1 MNVTNKGAKCSQPP
15 ADTGRKEGLPQKNSA
30 EHEGY
35 AGAHSPGRITENN
48 IIDADESEE
57 RLLEQIVDRDN
68 LNRAFKRVKSNKGA
82 HGVDG
87 MKVDE
92 LLQYLKENGEQLK
105 QSILDGK
112 YHPNPVRRVEI
123 PKEDGKKK
131 RKLGIPTV
139 VDRVVQQAIAQVLTP
154 IFEEQFS
161 DNSYG
166 FRPGRSAHDAI
177 RKSQDNID
185 EGYEYVVDM
194 DLEKY
199 FDTVNQSKMIEV
211 LSRTVKDGRVIS
223 LIHKYLRAGVIV
235 RHSFEET
242 EIGVPQ
248 GGPLSPILSNI
259 MLNELD
265 KELERRGHRFVRYAD
280 DLLILCKSRRS
291 AQRTLDNILPF
302 IEKKLFLKVNREK
315 TVVDYVGKV
324 KFLGFAFYRYKGKTG
339 IKIHPKS
346 AAKMKSKIK
355 ELTSRS
361 NGMGNELRAIKLRRY
376 IMGWINYFKIADM
389 KKLLSKTDQWM
400 RRRIRMIYW
409 KQWKRVRTRLK
420 MLQTL
425 GIHKQK
431 AWEYANTR
439 KGYWRISNSQIL
451 SKTLRNEVIKGLGFL
466 FFSEYYRQVTA

>member
-1 MNVTNKGAKCSQPP
+1 MNVTKTEAKYSQPP
-15 ADTGRKEGLPQKNSA
+15 ADNSRKEGLPQKNSA

-35 AGAHSPGRITENN
+35 AGAYNSERITENN
-48 IIDADESEE
+48 VIDADKSKE

-82 HGVDG
+82 HGIDG

-92 LLQYLKENGEQLK
+92 LLQYLKETGSQLR

-112 YHPNPVRRVEI
+112 YRPNPVRRVEI

-139 VDRVVQQAIAQVLTP
+139 VDRLVQQAISQVLTP
-154 IFEEQFS
+154 IFEKQFS

-166 FRPGRSAHDAI
+166 FRPGRSAHQAI

-185 EGYEYVVDM
+185 EGYRYVVDM

-199 FDTVNQSKMIEV
+199 FDTVNQSKLIEV
-211 LSRTVKDGRVIS
+211 LSRTIKDGRLIS

-235 RHSFEET
+235 KHSYEET
-242 EIGVPQ
+242 EVGVPQ

-280 DLLILCKSRRS
+280 DLLIFCKSRRS
-291 AQRTLDNILPF
+291 AQRTLENILPF

-315 TVVDYVGKV
+315 TVVGYAGKV
-324 KFLGFAFYRYKGKTG
+324 KFLGFGFYRYKGKTR
-339 IKIHPKS
+339 IRIHPKS
-346 AAKMKSKIK
+346 VAKMKSKIK

-361 NGMGNELRAIKLRRY
+361 NGISNELRAMRLRRY

-389 KKLLSKTDQWM
+389 KQLLSVTDEWM

-409 KQWKRVRTRLK
+409 KQWKRVRTRFK
-420 MLQTL
+420 MLQSL
-425 GIHKQK
+425 GVHKQK

-439 KGYWRISNSQIL
+439 KGYWRTSHSPIL
-451 SKTLRNEVIKGLGFL
+451 SKSLRNDVIKGFGFL

>member
-1 MNVTNKGAKCSQPP
+1 MNVTKTGVKCSQLP
-15 ADTGRKEGLPQKNSA
+15 TVNSCREGSPQKNSA

-35 AGAHSPGRITENN
+35 AGVHNPRRITENN
-48 IIDADESEE
+48 ITGADMSKE
-57 RLLEQIVDRDN
+57 RLLEKIVDKTN
-68 LNRAFKRVKSNKGA
+68 MNNAFKKVKSNKGA

-92 LLQYLKENGEQLK
+92 LLQYLKENGDQLR

-112 YHPNPVRRVEI
+112 YRPNPVRRVEI
-123 PKEDGKKK
+123 PKENGKK

-139 VDRVVQQAIAQVLTP
+139 VDRVVQQAITQVLTP
-154 IFEEQFS
+154 IFEKQFS

-166 FRPGRSAHDAI
+166 FRPRRSAHHAI
-177 RKSQDNID
+177 RKCQDNIE
-185 EGYEYVVDM
+185 EGKKYVVDM

-199 FDTVNQSKMIEV
+199 FDTVNQSKLIEV
-211 LSRTVKDGRVIS
+211 LSRTIMDGRLIS
-223 LIHKYLRAGVIV
+223 LIHKYLKAGVIIK
-235 RHSFEET
+235 HSFEET

-265 KELERRGHRFVRYAD
+265 KELEKRGHKFVRYAD
-280 DLLILCKSRRS
+280 DLMVFCKSRRS
-291 AQRTLDNILPF
+291 AERTLDNILPF

-315 TVVDYVGKV
+315 TMVDYVGKV
-324 KFLGFAFYRYKGKTG
+324 KFLGFSFYQYKGKA
-339 IKIHPKS
+339 KVRIHPKS
-346 AAKMKSKIK
+346 IAKMRSKVK
-355 ELTSRS
+355 EHTSRS
-361 NGMGNELRAIKLRRY
+361 NGMGNEIRAKKLRRY

-389 KKLLSKTDQWM
+389 KSLLSRTDEWM

-420 MLQTL
+420 MLKSL
-425 GIHKQK
+425 GFRKQK

-439 KGYWRISNSQIL
+439 KGYWRISNSPIL
-451 SKTLRNEVIKGLGFL
+451 SKSLGNNTIKGYGFL